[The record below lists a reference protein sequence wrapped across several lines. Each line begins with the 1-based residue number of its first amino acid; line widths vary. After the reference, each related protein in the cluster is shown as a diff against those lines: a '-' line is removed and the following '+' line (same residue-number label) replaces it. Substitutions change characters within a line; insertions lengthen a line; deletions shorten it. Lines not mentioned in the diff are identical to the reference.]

1 MRQVTKV
8 EPCPWKARRARERDM
23 KRTRKKHSAGFRA
36 KVALAAIKGD
46 RTIAELAGEFGVH
59 PNQISNWK
67 KRLLDGAAS
76 VFEGGTRRKTRSS
89 ALHQIADIGA
99 SEFLSKN
106 MGLKTKVFFA
116 AKIAA

>member
-59 PNQISNWK
+59 PNHISNWK

-99 SEFLSKN
+99 SRISQQKYRIENK
-106 MGLKTKVFFA
+106 GLFCCEN
-116 AKIAA
+116 